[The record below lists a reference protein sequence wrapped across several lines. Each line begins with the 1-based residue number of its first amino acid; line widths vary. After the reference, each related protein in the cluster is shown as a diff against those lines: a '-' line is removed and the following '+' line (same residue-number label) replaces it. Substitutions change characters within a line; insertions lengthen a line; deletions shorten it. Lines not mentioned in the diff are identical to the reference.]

1 MDDADDKIFR
11 TETVADCFH
20 VMDES
25 DRVVLVCR
33 DKNSADEY
41 VVLLNNAYRKG
52 FKAGYREARRLGQ

>member
-1 MDDADDKIFR
+1 MDDADDKMYR
-11 TETVADCFH
+11 TETVADCFQ

-33 DKNSADEY
+33 DKGSADEY

-52 FKAGYREARRLGQ
+52 FKVGYREGKRLGK